1 MRRSVVSLPQQ
12 AFTSIDEWLRHLQT
26 TVEAAP
32 AEEDVAPEDVC
43 NRSLSISLS
52 DWNPFSLCVLLP
64 AFMVYMFENCRL
76 LSHKSRRS

>member
-1 MRRSVVSLPQQ
+1 MHRSVVSLPQQ

-43 NRSLSISLS
+43 NRSLDLFVLDWKMIVTWIVTLALVFLFRSLYRH
-52 DWNPFSLCVLLP
+52 N
-64 AFMVYMFENCRL
+64 
-76 LSHKSRRS
+76 LSRW